1 MWPLNLALLDAKISI
16 LGAVSS
22 GVDHLAFNPGSG
34 VRIPHISLL
43 INVASDLMKGEVL
56 KERAAGAIP
65 LIAQITNEALLS
77 LVEAH
82 QDRQNCNP
90 AKRPRWS

>member
-1 MWPLNLALLDAKISI
+1 ME
-16 LGAVSS
+16 
-22 GVDHLAFNPGSG
+22 HLAFNPGIG
-34 VRIPHISLL
+34 FRIPHSLPL

-56 KERAAGAIP
+56 KERAAEAIP

-82 QDRQNCNP
+82 QDRQNCNLEKDRGG
-90 AKRPRWS
+90 AK

>member
-1 MWPLNLALLDAKISI
+1 
-16 LGAVSS
+16 
-22 GVDHLAFNPGSG
+22 
-34 VRIPHISLL
+34 L

-56 KERAAGAIP
+56 KERAAEAIP
-65 LIAQITNEALLS
+65 LIAQITNEALIS

-82 QDRQNCNP
+82 HDRQNCNP